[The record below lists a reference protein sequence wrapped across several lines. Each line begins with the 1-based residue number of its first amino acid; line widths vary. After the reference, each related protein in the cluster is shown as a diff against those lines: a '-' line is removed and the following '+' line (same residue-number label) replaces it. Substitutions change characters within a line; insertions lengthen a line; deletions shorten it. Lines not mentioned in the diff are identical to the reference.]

1 MNTLNQPN
9 KYYNFSEC
17 YNEYEKASTTN
28 DIQTIQKYIKKNT
41 NMKENTSLNYI
52 CIALAK
58 NKLLEL
64 IIAKQH
70 EIIEKHDRD
79 IYLLK
84 KEIEELKKLI

>member
-1 MNTLNQPN
+1 MNTLNHPN

-17 YNEYEKASTTN
+17 YNEYEKASNTN
-28 DIQTIQKYIKKNT
+28 DIQQIQKYIKKNT
-41 NMKENTSLNYI
+41 NLKENTSLNYI

-64 IIAKQH
+64 IISKQH

-84 KEIEELKKLI
+84 KEIEELKKN